1 MCNNGSKLVRI
12 GKFESNFNTKITTKK
27 HMTVILLMFPVLL
40 KRKCVFHKTGFFC
53 GCSNLPVKDHV
64 IDSASPVYQAVI
76 PSENNELGPSEWTE
90 RAAQLQSKSFRY
102 LAHITGTEY
111 SESACLFLSLSFY
124 FAIDFDLLCRVLQ
137 VLSLSLLFCSARP

>member
-1 MCNNGSKLVRI
+1 MKVLHM
-12 GKFESNFNTKITTKK
+12 KIL
-27 HMTVILLMFPVLL
+27 LLMFPVIL

-76 PSENNELGPSEWTE
+76 PSETNELGPSDWTK
-90 RAAQLQSKSFRY
+90 RAAQLQSKSFRI

-111 SESACLFLSLSFY
+111 SESACLFLSISFC
-124 FAIDFDLLCRVLQ
+124 FDIDFDFSDMFSLC
-137 VLSLSLLFCSARP
+137 LFFSAVQDPDEEALRKSR